1 MANTGNSHSPQIRN
15 RKQMTPLTM
24 NINFENTFPYQ
35 YQNSMSAVMMAL
47 HSNHMTLRMI
57 RSVIL
62 FKKAMTGEFDI
73 I

>member
-1 MANTGNSHSPQIRN
+1 
-15 RKQMTPLTM
+15 MTPLTM
-24 NINFENTFPYQ
+24 NITFENTFPYR